1 MEFNALSHK
10 ASRNYQLARK
20 LHPVSMR
27 TSTSGARFTA
37 LQGAHPDGSGGGGV
51 LNKGPTP
58 HPFHH
63 IPFMTDSNPFR
74 VPFVDKLYPFHVP
87 V

>member
-1 MEFNALSHK
+1 MLKVTSTKYYFRFHALSYK
-10 ASRNYQLARK
+10 ACRNYQLGRK

-37 LQGAHPDGSGGGGV
+37 LQGAHPDGREGGGV

-58 HPFHH
+58 HPIHYH
-63 IPFMTDSNPFR
+63 
-74 VPFVDKLYPFHVP
+74 L
-87 V
+87 